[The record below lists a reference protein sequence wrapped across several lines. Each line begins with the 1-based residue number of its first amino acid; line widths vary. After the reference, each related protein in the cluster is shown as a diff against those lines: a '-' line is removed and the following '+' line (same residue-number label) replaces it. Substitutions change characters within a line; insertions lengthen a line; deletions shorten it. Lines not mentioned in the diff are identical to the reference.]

1 MNFLWVLFHIY
12 VTIKLLLSKGET
24 MINSIVSQG
33 LIWAILGLGI
43 FMTFRILDF
52 PDMTTEGSFPLGG
65 AVAVTLITKGVNPL
79 FATLAAI
86 GAGCLAGLAT
96 GLLYTK
102 GRIPTLLSGILV
114 MTSCNSVILFVMQRA
129 NLGLLGYKKIQEF
142 LPFASGF
149 NEILIGLIFVTLVIL
164 GLIFFLDTRLGQ
176 AYIATGDNPD
186 MAKSFGINTD
196 RMELMGLV
204 ISNGIIALSGALM
217 AQQEGYADASRGIGV
232 IVIGLASLI
241 IGEVL
246 FSNVTLTERLLS
258 IAIGSIA
265 YQFLIWAVIAL
276 GINTSYIRIFS
287 ALILAICLMI
297 PTFKGKIMKGAK
309 LSK

>member
-1 MNFLWVLFHIY
+1 
-12 VTIKLLLSKGET
+12 

-79 FATLAAI
+79 IATLAAI
-86 GAGCLAGLAT
+86 SAGCLAGLAT

-102 GRIPTLLSGILV
+102 GKIPTLLSGILV

-129 NLGLLGYKKIQEF
+129 NLGLLGYKKIQDY
-142 LPFASGF
+142 LPFAGGLS
-149 NEILIGLIFVTLVIL
+149 EILIGLIFVTLVIL

-176 AYIATGDNPD
+176 AYIATGDNSD

-258 IAIGSIA
+258 VAVGSIA

-309 LSK
+309 FSK

>member
-1 MNFLWVLFHIY
+1 
-12 VTIKLLLSKGET
+12 

-79 FATLAAI
+79 IATLAAI
-86 GAGCLAGLAT
+86 SAGCLAGLAT

-129 NLGLLGYKKIQEF
+129 NLGLLGYKKIQDY
-142 LPFASGF
+142 LPFAGGLS
-149 NEILIGLIFVTLVIL
+149 EILLGLIFVTLVIL

-176 AYIATGDNPD
+176 AYIATGDNSD

-258 IAIGSIA
+258 VAVGSIA

-309 LSK
+309 FSK

>member
-1 MNFLWVLFHIY
+1 
-12 VTIKLLLSKGET
+12 

-79 FATLAAI
+79 IATLAAI
-86 GAGCLAGLAT
+86 GTGCLAGLAT

-129 NLGLLGYKKIQEF
+129 NLGLLGYKKIQDY
-142 LPFASGF
+142 LPFAGGLS
-149 NEILIGLIFVTLVIL
+149 EILIGLIFVALVIL

-176 AYIATGDNPD
+176 AYIATGDNAD